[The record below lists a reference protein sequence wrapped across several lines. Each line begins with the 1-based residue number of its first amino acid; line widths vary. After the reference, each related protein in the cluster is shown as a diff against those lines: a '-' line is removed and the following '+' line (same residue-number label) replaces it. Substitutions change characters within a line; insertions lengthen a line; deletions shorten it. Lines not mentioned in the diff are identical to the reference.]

1 MIIND
6 INLSHVQQNSRH
18 EYYLNEVLEAI
29 HAQREEAYQAAFI
42 ESQQLH
48 HWLSHEEI
56 NRLTSVFD
64 KQQEKQA
71 LQEQRQKAAQ
81 ERHRNKLLSVQF
93 GERTMTLFTL
103 DQAMNQMMSVSEF
116 KAFIES
122 IRHLLGV
129 YDLEQTQ
136 AVLYQ
141 IALNKSNQIRVFNH
155 V

>member
-6 INLSHVQQNSRH
+6 INLSHVQQNSHH
-18 EYYLNEVLEAI
+18 EYYLNDVLEAI
-29 HAQREEAYQAAFI
+29 YTQREEAYQAAFL

-48 HWLSHEEI
+48 HWLSHEEV
-56 NRLTSVFD
+56 NRLTSAFD

-71 LQEQRQKAAQ
+71 QQDQRQRLAQ
-81 ERHRNKLLSVQF
+81 ERHQKKLLSVQF
-93 GERTMTLFTL
+93 GERTMTLFTFE
-103 DQAMNQMMSVSEF
+103 QAMNQIMSVSEF
-116 KAFIES
+116 KDFIES

-129 YDLEQTQ
+129 YDLEQAQ

-141 IALNKSNQIRVFNH
+141 IALSKSNQIRVFNH

>member
-6 INLSHVQQNSRH
+6 INLSHIQQNSRH
-18 EYYLNEVLEAI
+18 EYYLNEILEAI
-29 HAQREEAYQAAFI
+29 HVQREDAYQAAFL

-48 HWLSHEEI
+48 HWLSHEEV
-56 NRLTSVFD
+56 NRLTSAFD

-71 LQEQRQKAAQ
+71 LQEQRQKEAQ

-93 GERTMTLFTL
+93 GERTMALFTF

-141 IALNKSNQIRVFNH
+141 IALNKSNQIKVFNH